1 MTERLMTEVEED
13 FLREWFIDDGRPSF
27 PHPLGNAFPFVVEI
41 EDVYSAQSYCFK
53 MFGKRFFNFGNK
65 RVEFNHSARWDMYI
79 FPRFRTE
86 EDAVMFKLG
95 YPGK

>member
-13 FLREWFIDDGRPSF
+13 FLRKWFIDDDPSL
-27 PHPLGNAFPFVVEI
+27 PHPLIKVFPFAVEI
-41 EDVYSAQSYCFK
+41 EDIYSAGSYCFK
-53 MFGKRFFNFGNK
+53 MFGKRFFNFGNNK

-86 EDAVMFKLG
+86 EDAVMFRLG